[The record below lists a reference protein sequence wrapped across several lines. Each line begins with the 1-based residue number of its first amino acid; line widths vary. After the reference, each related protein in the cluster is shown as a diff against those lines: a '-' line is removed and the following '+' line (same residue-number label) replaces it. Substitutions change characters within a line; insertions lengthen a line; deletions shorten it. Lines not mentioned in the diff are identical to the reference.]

1 MGTTAVKIAER
12 KEKIVKLKARIVADQ
27 ERVSKLEA
35 EIDELESL
43 EVKGIMKEYCL
54 TVEEFRTLVASQ
66 QAKLSEHGH
75 IPAEA

>member
-27 ERVSKLEA
+27 EKVSKLEA

-43 EVKGIMKEYCL
+43 EVKGIMKEYCM
-54 TVEEFRTLVASQ
+54 TVEEFRKLVASQ
-66 QAKLSEHGH
+66 QVKLSERGH
-75 IPAEA
+75 LPSEA

>member
-27 ERVSKLEA
+27 EKVSKLEA

-43 EVKGIMKEYCL
+43 EVKGIMKEYCM
-54 TVEEFRTLVASQ
+54 TVEEFRKLVASQ
-66 QAKLSEHGH
+66 QAKLSDRGH
-75 IPAEA
+75 IPSEA